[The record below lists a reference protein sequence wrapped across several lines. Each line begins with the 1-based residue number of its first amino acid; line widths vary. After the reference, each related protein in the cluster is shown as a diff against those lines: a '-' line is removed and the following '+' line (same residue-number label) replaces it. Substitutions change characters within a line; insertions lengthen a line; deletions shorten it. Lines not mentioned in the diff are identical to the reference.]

1 VSQKRTYLGDSL
13 EQLLPQIREE
23 LGHDAIVV
31 RQREGIVGGVGG
43 FFGKR
48 CVEVEAE
55 ANPSSSARVL
65 SMPRRAV
72 IDAYDM
78 GGGRGAEP
86 GPEGEWPMPS
96 RVFETL
102 LEQAGHFARAD
113 EAEPEAEWDC
123 EWDWQA
129 APALPPEPELEPASA
144 PALEAAPAPEPVT
157 VAVVEPEPVAV
168 VEPEPEPEPEPEL
181 LPVLVV
187 EPEPLVELE
196 PAVPALPAVSVQ
208 TLLEQL
214 GPIENDD
221 FAAIRTEMLAAALP
235 VRLVGEIL
243 ADVEQHLVPFEPG
256 ASRRSLTRRM
266 LAGRIKTANGWRTKQ
281 RTVAVVGFAGSGR
294 TLTTASLAA
303 AYAAAGKS
311 VAALSLEPARDAM
324 RLGELL
330 AERKDIEFEI
340 VDAPARVR
348 AARKRLAGA
357 ADVVV
362 ADTPPAEG
370 ETLRST
376 LSLLRALEPDETHLV
391 MPSGMTSTEGQ
402 AVINTLSEHK
412 LPTRIVITH
421 ADDQRPS
428 GAAVGL
434 AVAHRIPVSFL
445 GQGGRLGRLQP
456 ADPEALARMV
466 LR

>member
-1 VSQKRTYLGDSL
+1 VSETRTYLGESL
-13 EQLLPQIREE
+13 ESLLPQIREE
-23 LGHDAIVV
+23 LGSDAIVV

-48 CVEVEAE
+48 CIEVEAQ
-55 ANPSSSARVL
+55 AVPARVRVSAL
-65 SMPRRAV
+65 PARAV
-72 IDAYDM
+72 IDAYDT
-78 GGGRGAEP
+78 
-86 GPEGEWPMPS
+86 GEEMTSPS

-102 LEQAGHFARAD
+102 LAQ
-113 EAEPEAEWDC
+113 AEPFVPAGEAEWDG

-129 APALPPEPELEPASA
+129 PPSLPPVPVAALEPEHTMETA
-144 PALEAAPAPEPVT
+144 PSES
-157 VAVVEPEPVAV
+157 EPEPAM
-168 VEPEPEPEPEPEL
+168 
-181 LPVLVV
+181 
-187 EPEPLVELE
+187 ELE
-196 PAVPALPAVSVQ
+196 IADVPASLVPVQ

-221 FAAIRTEMLAAALP
+221 YASIRTEMLAAALP

-256 ASRRSLTRRM
+256 ASRRSLTRRA

-294 TLTTASLAA
+294 TLTTASLAT

-311 VAALSLEPARDAM
+311 VAALSLEPAREAM
-324 RLGELL
+324 RLADLLGERR
-330 AERKDIEFEI
+330 EIEFEI

-348 AARKRLAGA
+348 SARKRIT
-357 ADVVV
+357 ADIIV

-370 ETLRST
+370 DTLRST

-391 MPSGMTSTEGQ
+391 MPSGVTAVEGQ
-402 AVINTLSEHK
+402 AMINTLAAYK
-412 LPTRIVITH
+412 LPTRIIVSHT
-421 ADDQRPS
+421 DDQRSS

-434 AVAHRIPVSFL
+434 AVAHKIPVSFI
-445 GQGGRLGRLQP
+445 GQSSRVGRLQP
-456 ADPEALARMV
+456 AEPDALARMV